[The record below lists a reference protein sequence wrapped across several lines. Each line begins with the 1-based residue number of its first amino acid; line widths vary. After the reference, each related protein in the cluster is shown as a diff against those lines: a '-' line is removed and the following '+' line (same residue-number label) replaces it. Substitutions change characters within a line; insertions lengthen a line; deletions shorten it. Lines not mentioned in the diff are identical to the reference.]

1 VGLALTRGAA
11 AASSKDRRE
20 RQETGVERHRLFGN
34 AFMSAVQVIVAGGA
48 LFILYK
54 VLLKTIG
61 IKQLGIWSVVMAT
74 TSVTQL
80 ANMGISPGVTR
91 FVAKYA
97 ARGEHGTA
105 TEVIQTAVVSLGV
118 FMGLVLCIA
127 YPFAKWA
134 LTWLIPHESLQA
146 GQAIL
151 PYAFF
156 ALWILIPASVFQSGL
171 DGYQRMG
178 LRSVI
183 SMAGLLFYLGVCI
196 VLVRSRGL
204 LGMAYA
210 TILQNLWLLIVTW
223 YFLKRQE
230 PSFPVWR
237 YKWNKMLF
245 REMVGYGLSFQ
256 VISVTTMLYDPVTK
270 ALLSRFGGLAA
281 VGYYEMCNR
290 MLQQIRGLLTNA
302 CSALVPAI
310 ADLREKASEKIEGLY
325 LNTYELFFCISAAAY
340 SLVIMYAPVVS
351 QLWIGHYEQTF
362 VTFAL
367 FLSIGWF
374 FNVLAVPVY
383 FINLGTG
390 ELRWNVVSH
399 VSTAVINAVA
409 GFVLGRKFGAS
420 GVVVAWVV
428 SLIVGS
434 AIMTVCYHVR
444 YEISLSKL
452 MPRSSIVLMA
462 VCLAGVLVTHL
473 VLPPFSVSVRG
484 LVANDWVC
492 ALVTAVIAVLLW
504 LHPSRKHLFG
514 LIMKRTV

>member
-1 VGLALTRGAA
+1 
-11 AASSKDRRE
+11 
-20 RQETGVERHRLFGN
+20 
-34 AFMSAVQVIVAGGA
+34 MSAVQVIVAGGA
-48 LFILYK
+48 LFVLYK

-105 TEVIQTAVVSLGV
+105 SEVIQTAVVSLGI
-118 FMGLVLCIA
+118 FMGFVLCVA
-127 YPFAKWA
+127 YPFANWA
-134 LTWLIPHESLQA
+134 LTLLIPHESLQA
-146 GQAIL
+146 GQSIL
-151 PYAFF
+151 PYAFV
-156 ALWILIPASVFQSGL
+156 ALWILIMASVFQSGL

-178 LRSVI
+178 LRNVI
-183 SMAGLLFYLGVCI
+183 SMAGLLFYLGFCI

-204 LGMAYA
+204 LGIAYA
-210 TILQNLWLLIVTW
+210 TILQNIWLLIVTW

-230 PSFPVWR
+230 PSFPIWQ
-237 YKWNKMLF
+237 YKWNKILF
-245 REMVGYGLSFQ
+245 KEMVGYGLSFQ
-256 VISVTTMLYDPVTK
+256 VISVTTMLCDPVTK
-270 ALLSRFGGLAA
+270 ALLSKFGGLAA

-302 CSALVPAI
+302 GSALVPAI
-310 ADLREKASEKIEGLY
+310 ADLRENAAEKIEGLY
-325 LNTYELFFCISAAAY
+325 LNTYEVFFCISVAVY
-340 SLVIMYAPVVS
+340 TLVIMYAPVIS
-351 QLWIGHYEQTF
+351 QLWIGHYEQNF

-367 FLSIGWF
+367 LLSIGWF

-383 FINLGTG
+383 FISLGTG
-390 ELRWNVVSH
+390 ELRWNVISH
-399 VSTAVINAVA
+399 GSTAVINAV
-409 GFVLGRKFGAS
+409 GGLLLGRKFGAS

-444 YEISLSKL
+444 YEISLLKL
-452 MPRSSIVLMA
+452 MPRSSIGLLA
-462 VCLAGVLVTHL
+462 VCLIGVAITHL
-473 VLPPFSVSVRG
+473 VLPPAPISVHGFVTNG
-484 LVANDWVC
+484 LAC
-492 ALVTAVIAVLLW
+492 ALLTAVIAVLLW

-514 LIMKRTV
+514 LIAKRAG